1 MPCLTFEYYVNAC
14 ILWRTLGSTGRQLTV
29 PVPGERERSGS
40 FASRRQ
46 SVLGTIHGLFC
57 CCGNNVTLFSVVH
70 LILNVFCRGS
80 SMANFSETASVMIP
94 LK

>member
-1 MPCLTFEYYVNAC
+1 MPWFGFECYVNTC
-14 ILWRTLGSTGRQLTV
+14 TLWRMLGSTGRQLTV

-46 SVLGTIHGLFC
+46 SVMGTIHGLFS
-57 CCGNNVTLFSVVH
+57 CCGNNVTLSSVVR

-80 SMANFSETASVMIP
+80 STVNFF
-94 LK
+94 

>member
-1 MPCLTFEYYVNAC
+1 MPRLTFEYYVNAC
-14 ILWRTLGSTGRQLTV
+14 ILWRILGSTGRQLTV

-70 LILNVFCRGS
+70 LILNVFCRRS
-80 SMANFSETASVMIP
+80 SMANFF
-94 LK
+94 